1 VPGDPLPYAQKPPF
15 RVVIQ
20 ALVISPETAV
30 QWAFGDFAND
40 GFGSLSNT
48 FIFFVSPPEL
58 MRIWHPFSAAYSSGD
73 QTKEVTPSTF
83 NKISDFQNI
92 IELF

>member
-1 VPGDPLPYAQKPPF
+1 VY
-15 RVVIQ
+15 
-20 ALVISPETAV
+20 
-30 QWAFGDFAND
+30 WAFGDFAND

-58 MRIWHPFSAAYSSGD
+58 MRILQSFGAAYFRGD
-73 QTKEVTPSTF
+73 RTKEVSSPLF

-92 IELF
+92 IELL

>member
-1 VPGDPLPYAQKPPF
+1 MY
-15 RVVIQ
+15 R
-20 ALVISPETAV
+20 
-30 QWAFGDFAND
+30 AFGDFAND

-58 MRIWHPFSAAYSSGD
+58 MRICYPFSAAYSSGD
-73 QTKEVTPSTF
+73 QTKEVTPCIF

>member
-1 VPGDPLPYAQKPPF
+1 MD
-15 RVVIQ
+15 
-20 ALVISPETAV
+20 
-30 QWAFGDFAND
+30 WAFGDFAND

-73 QTKEVTPSTF
+73 QTIEVTPTTF

-92 IELF
+92 IELFLVLVNWHGLCFYMLRARSKDVLIYTQ

>member
-1 VPGDPLPYAQKPPF
+1 VD
-15 RVVIQ
+15 
-20 ALVISPETAV
+20 
-30 QWAFGDFAND
+30 WAFGDFAND

-58 MRIWHPFSAAYSSGD
+58 MRIWQLFSAAYFRGD
-73 QTKEVTPSTF
+73 HPKEVTSPPF
-83 NKISDFQNI
+83 NKISDYRNI

>member
-1 VPGDPLPYAQKPPF
+1 M
-15 RVVIQ
+15 
-20 ALVISPETAV
+20 AV

-58 MRIWHPFSAAYSSGD
+58 MRIWQSFGAAYSSGD
-73 QTKEVTPSTF
+73 HTKEVICPSF
-83 NKISDFQNI
+83 NKISDFRNI